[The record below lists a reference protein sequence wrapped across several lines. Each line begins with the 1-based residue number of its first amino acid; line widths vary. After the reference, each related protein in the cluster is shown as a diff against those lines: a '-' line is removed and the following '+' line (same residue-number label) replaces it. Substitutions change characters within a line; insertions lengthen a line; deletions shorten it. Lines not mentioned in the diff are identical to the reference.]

1 MAFKIKCWPFEV
13 SASGKVNETL
23 LTGFGLAGIVGFLFG
38 GYKYATQSENS
49 GKYLGIAGFGAAA
62 AFGSFYYAEMKEE
75 QQDIKNN
82 SEVDASKV
90 EVTNDSNANN
100 SVNDKNNRI
109 KEATFE
115 DVVNSA
121 SSADFKPLIANWISS
136 GGIYVLAAPTGTG
149 KSILAIQMG
158 IDIATG
164 MPSKLVP
171 GDVNKA
177 PQRVLYYNGE
187 LKDQDFGNR
196 YGKNGVEF
204 PKDNFKLISGRFNSF
219 EDFLIHLESK
229 AREQSSD
236 CTIFVDNLTTYA
248 GQDITC
254 KLVNDLF
261 DTLERIQWDANQ
273 NGWSITVVLVAH
285 TNKDC
290 EDKHI
295 KLKDISG
302 STTLETLATGIFG
315 LANTEVDDI
324 KILHDLKKRR
334 KGMKKEVRLKR
345 ESFPYV
351 HFELVDDGQNLVD
364 SSDENLQNKQSQQ
377 HTNSSPSNSTSS
389 SANTQQVNPDIVK
402 MTNLRSTGKTDVEIA
417 KEMRCSR
424 ETVYRKIG
432 PKNPRKK

>member
-13 SASGKVNETL
+13 SASGKTNETL
-23 LTGFGLAGIVGFLFG
+23 LTGFGIAGIASFFYG
-38 GYKYATQSENS
+38 GYKFANESDNS
-49 GKYLGIAGFGAAA
+49 GKYLGIAGFGVAAA
-62 AFGSFYYAEMKEE
+62 LGSFCYAEMKE
-75 QQDIKNN
+75 QQDTMNDSKPKNPKKE
-82 SEVDASKV
+82 SV
-90 EVTNDSNANN
+90 NDSNVNN

-136 GGIYVLAAPTGTG
+136 GGVYVLAAPTGTG
-149 KSILAIQMG
+149 KSILAVQMG

-204 PKDNFKLISGRFNSF
+204 PKDNFMLISGRFYSF

-273 NGWSITVVLVAH
+273 NGRSITVVLVAH

-290 EDKHI
+290 EDNKYI

-334 KGMKKEVRLKR
+334 EGNKKEVRLKR

-351 HFELVDDGQNLVD
+351 HFELVDDGQNLAD
-364 SSDENLQNKQSQQ
+364 SSDENLQNEQSQQ
-377 HTNSSPSNSTSS
+377 HTNSSSSNSTSS
-389 SANTQQVNPDIVK
+389 SSNTQQVNPDIVK
-402 MTNLRSTGKTDVEIA
+402 MMNLRSAGKTDDEIA
-417 KEMRCSR
+417 KEMGCSR